1 MASSNNQGLVITLS
15 LSILLTVVLGVFMY
29 LTMSNN
35 SDLQRQL
42 ADRNTAATSLEG
54 NVRDLNAELT
64 RLKELIGRPV
74 TDESTKIVED
84 MSRTIAET
92 ASNGAT
98 VSPNLDGALSKVVAD
113 RNGFDY
119 AATERLDSL
128 NAKQRQLQETIQS
141 KDGEIATHQAAAQ
154 KAETTLREQEVRHS
168 EALAQRESEI
178 NDLRTKLQ
186 AKEVEFSTLKT
197 QTDREREALTSE
209 IADWR
214 KSVVDYRRR
223 LFEQEDLSFE
233 RADGLLTFVDQ
244 DRLRCYVNLG
254 ENDELQVGTTFSVY
268 RKSNNGVG
276 RGNMEDIKG
285 KIEIISLM
293 GPHQAEARIVFQET
307 GSPLAANDPVYS
319 PLFASGQKLEVALVG
334 LINFDGFDGSDRDRD
349 ELRRMVAGTGTKI
362 AIQVNSVGE
371 LTTEDGQRLNEED
384 IETLITEKTRF
395 LVVGDIDSETD
406 DTVKKDIYRK
416 IARLHG
422 EMRDQAEMMGVRVVS
437 LSSFLEYIGY
447 SKKRVAWTP
456 TDPFPAV
463 LPNGGK
469 SSEANGTF
477 GNRESSAAISG
488 RFSGRRSQTSTST
501 GNVSKLY
508 QNP

>member
-54 NVRDLNAELT
+54 NVRDLNAEVT

-84 MSRTIAET
+84 VTRTIAET

-128 NAKQRQLQETIQS
+128 NAKQRQLQETIRS

-168 EALAQRESEI
+168 EALSQRESEI

-293 GPHQAEARIVFQET
+293 GPHQAEARIVYQET
-307 GSPLAANDPVYS
+307 GSPLAANDP
-319 PLFASGQKLEVALVG
+319 
-334 LINFDGFDGSDRDRD
+334 DR
-349 ELRRMVAGTGTKI
+349 K
-362 AIQVNSVGE
+362 SV
-371 LTTEDGQRLNEED
+371 
-384 IETLITEKTRF
+384 
-395 LVVGDIDSETD
+395 V
-406 DTVKKDIYRK
+406 
-416 IARLHG
+416 
-422 EMRDQAEMMGVRVVS
+422 
-437 LSSFLEYIGY
+437 
-447 SKKRVAWTP
+447 
-456 TDPFPAV
+456 
-463 LPNGGK
+463 
-469 SSEANGTF
+469 
-477 GNRESSAAISG
+477 
-488 RFSGRRSQTSTST
+488 
-501 GNVSKLY
+501 
-508 QNP
+508 